1 MTGFF
6 FPHPFF
12 GGGRGG
18 VLFHL
23 QLGEG
28 RRWMTSLQPMWL
40 RFHRYCDSKNTK
52 EKEEGN
58 TAAEYPVRVKK
69 QSDPLILMILKSPK

>member
-1 MTGFF
+1 
-6 FPHPFF
+6 
-12 GGGRGG
+12 
-18 VLFHL
+18 
-23 QLGEG
+23 
-28 RRWMTSLQPMWL
+28 MTSLQPMWL